1 MGKLGRVY
9 DPDPNDRIGKPDVR
23 VTSVYPSVSD
33 MQSRPRERQ
42 LRADFVAEVGDDK
55 SVAAGANFLS

>member
-1 MGKLGRVY
+1 MMADSYSWSCTDKADAVFARSATCSVAA
-9 DPDPNDRIGKPDVR
+9 KKADV
-23 VTSVYPSVSD
+23 D
-33 MQSRPRERQ
+33 LDL